1 MRCLL
6 RRVQYNDVTILRRGQ
21 NVHPPAVGVVY
32 DAWITKA
39 GSVLGDDVFISM
51 WPDTFNLTEFRH
63 QYFPTAK
70 NQVGACRWHHFKR
83 GVLFLHVDS
92 SF

>member
-1 MRCLL
+1 M
-6 RRVQYNDVTILRRGQ
+6 TILRRGQ

-32 DAWITKA
+32 DAWVTKA

-63 QYFPTAK
+63 QYFPTAQ
-70 NQVGACRWHHFKR
+70 NQVGLQSLVSLQS
-83 GVLFLHVDS
+83 GVLLHLHS